1 MILRKGYR
9 KWGDS
14 YFSTPF
20 AWPVNTVRN
29 KAVPLRAARQKE
41 EGRPE
46 CSRRPCM
53 HLIFLTRHSLM
64 RGPTPVTLLPRFISV
79 SGAALGRCTP
89 GLSPVWVLA
98 LCAPLR
104 PGYGVFGLKRRRV
117 HLCLCRCAW
126 FPAPWWLSRAAPCS
140 SKRGVLMNFNET
152 CGAPPWPFIFKGLSP
167 GLFEGFCPPCG
178 DPILSGLFCF
188 RAALAGLRT
197 LPAGYGLLANLPQT
211 LKQQTGPLACPPQS
225 GCRNK
230 PLIPTYAFRA
240 RCQLPGRGWGQIF

>member
-9 KWGDS
+9 GWGDS

-20 AWPVNTVRN
+20 VWPVNTVRN
-29 KAVPLRAARQKE
+29 KTVPLRAARQKE

-46 CSRRPCM
+46 CSRRPIM
-53 HLIFLTRHSLM
+53 HLVFLTRHSLM
-64 RGPTPVTLLPRFISV
+64 RGPTPVTLLPRCISV

-89 GLSPVWVLA
+89 GLSPLWVLA

-152 CGAPPWPFIFKGLSP
+152 CGTPPWPLIFKGLSP

-178 DPILSGLFCF
+178 DPVLSGLCVFGLPWPGCERSRQGMACWRTF
-188 RAALAGLRT
+188 PRRLSSRLVHWRALHNRVAGISR
-197 LPAGYGLLANLPQT
+197 
-211 LKQQTGPLACPPQS
+211 
-225 GCRNK
+225 
-230 PLIPTYAFRA
+230 
-240 RCQLPGRGWGQIF
+240 